1 MSGDVVLTAALRNN
15 LLSLQGTQGLIDT
28 TQFRLAT
35 GKKVNSALDNPQNFF
50 ASQALTNRSS
60 DLSRLL
66 DGLGQSIQTI
76 KAADN
81 AITALTKLVEQ
92 ADSIV
97 QSARDAVAQGSTEA
111 KVVGNVDL
119 RGVTDLTAGSFAS
132 AGLGNGDVLSFTVT
146 DPEDSTTPVIN
157 AQSVT
162 IATGDSIEQLIT
174 KINDLNPATGDAVLH
189 AELNDSGQLSIRT
202 LNGGKLRV
210 DFQTNGAADG
220 SAAVELA
227 TAQVLG
233 FGNIVGV
240 EQVVGTANVRVAFT
254 AESNAAI
261 ESAVLTRNATGDIAR
276 LSDSISSLYGD
287 GSQFTGVD
295 NNGDTLQLTI
305 NGTTASSAYNLNTGT
320 IQGLIDAINNDANI
334 GDLVDASYDETTGRL
349 SIRAI
354 DSSVQ
359 TVEFTA
365 NSNTNALDLAF
376 GFGAGTIDAAIA
388 TGTDASEFVRFGS
401 AAAELASLEG
411 EFENVRTQ
419 IDGLVDDAGYR
430 GTNLLNGDDL
440 NSYFNEDR
448 SNKLTTQGVTFTASG
463 LGIDAANFANATT
476 IDAAGD
482 AVRTALTSVRNFGS
496 SLANDLSIIQTREDF
511 TKSTINTL
519 NEGADKLTLADQNEE
534 GAKLLALQTR
544 QQLGVTSLALASQ
557 SAQSVLRLF

>member
-1 MSGDVVLTAALRNN
+1 MTGDVVLTAALRNN
-15 LLSLQGTQGLIDT
+15 LLSLQGTQSLIDT

-35 GKKVNSALDNPQNFF
+35 GKKVNSALDNPQSFF
-50 ASQALTNRSS
+50 ASQALTNRSK
-60 DLSRLL
+60 DLGRLL

-81 AITALTKLVEQ
+81 AVSSLTKLVEQ

-97 QSARDAVAQGSTEA
+97 QSARDAVARGSTEA

-174 KINDLNPATGDAVLH
+174 KINDLNPTTGDAVLK
-189 AELNDSGQLSIRT
+189 AELNDSGQLQIRT

-210 DFQTNGAADG
+210 DFQTNGAADN

-240 EQVVGTANVRVAFT
+240 EEVVGTANVRVAFT
-254 AESNAAI
+254 SESSAAV
-261 ESAVLTRNATGDIAR
+261 ESAVLTRNASGDIAR

-305 NGTTASSAYNLNTGT
+305 NGTTSSTAYNLNTGT
-320 IQGLIDAINNDANI
+320 IQGLIDSINNDSNI
-334 GDLVDASYDETTGRL
+334 GDLVEASYNETTGRL

-354 DSSVQ
+354 DASVS

-365 NSNTNALDLAF
+365 NSNTNNLDLAF

-388 TGTDASEFVRFGS
+388 TGTDASEFIRFGA
-401 AAAELASLEG
+401 AAAELATLE
-411 EFENVRTQ
+411 EEYNNVRAQ
-419 IDGLVDDAGYR
+419 IDGLVEDAGYR

-440 NSYFNEDR
+440 VSYFNEDR
-448 SNKLTTQGVTFTASG
+448 SNTLTTQGVTFTASG
-463 LGIDAANFANATT
+463 LGIDAGNFANATT

-482 AVRTALTSVRNFGS
+482 AVRAALTSVRDFGS

-511 TKSTINTL
+511 TKKTVNTL